1 MKLYY
6 VVEKQ
11 TQDIAG
17 IEECTGWATVRSYT
31 IEGYDVIKMLSEF
44 DVKLED
50 SIEDELQFWLDN
62 NGYEDNEYEMIEL

>member
-11 TQDIAG
+11 TRNIAG
-17 IEECTGWATVRSYT
+17 IEECTGWKTIRSYT
-31 IEGYDVIKMLSEF
+31 IEGHECIKMLSEF

-50 SIEDELQFWLDN
+50 SSEDELQLWLDN
-62 NGYEDNEYEMIEL
+62 NGYEDEEFEMIGL